1 MIAHRAALAALAI
14 AGLAACNEAPK
25 ETAFDPTDTA
35 SLCQEVKSLSLTAQ
49 RDSFSFSFAQA
60 DQKFARL
67 IALYDSADVASRCPD
82 SPSRAF
88 LLASQGLALSNQEQF
103 RLAEA
108 AFESAQD
115 ALDAQTNPRSDE
127 VLLLK
132 NFRVQDAL
140 NRGQDVEESEA
151 FGELSTLL
159 QTDSATDLGTIA
171 FDDLFAPDQAS
182 VRKRVGIASS
192 EYVRS
197 ISLASSKDKSIP
209 REQRLSE
216 AEAAI
221 DKAINLIGTV
231 PSASAAYLPRFLI
244 QKAVVELER
253 GNPSSARRN
262 AARAAESLNELLP
275 GTPLGARAL
284 LVQAKAEAED
294 GDATAAL
301 ATYGRAFSVYEENP
315 VPIRSETVWS
325 FFQLAL
331 DVRSRDP
338 SRAQELNAQMFRA
351 AQIVRSSVAAK
362 TISGAAALFSEGDSE
377 AARAVRSWQSAN
389 DTYGLLKA
397 AQVQAKFDTLA
408 APDAQ
413 ASLAQQ
419 VADAERALDAALEAR
434 DRLAPSYRATLD
446 APTSLAD
453 VQAVLK
459 PNEALV
465 QVLVIQPR
473 NIIFLVEKD
482 SVEVSNVK
490 IPAEAVPQTIAAM
503 RGYVEVNESN
513 EFRNFDAE
521 VGHLAYQ
528 VLLGEIGPQL
538 SEFDSLIF
546 AVSGPMASLPME
558 MLVVEEPDGAQ
569 SAAWRNG
576 DYRNIAWLGAQS
588 DISYVPSPRNL
599 VDIRGR
605 AGQSAATNPVITF
618 GDFTPGASVSSF
630 LDLYGLD
637 DNCRAIAEAVANL
650 EPLPETAIEARMIA
664 EALGAP
670 ESVRL
675 GNEFTK
681 AAFEQ
686 DKDFLAD
693 YRIVHFATHG
703 LLWPTPD
710 CISEPALSVSVTANS
725 TDPLLTALDI
735 RGLKMDAQLV
745 VLSACETAGP
755 AVRDDIG
762 AGGDSLSGLA
772 RAFFAAGARAVMASH
787 WAVFSE
793 QTQELTT
800 AMYREIGQG
809 NRTFS
814 SALRAAQA
822 QLRSDPKTSH
832 PIYWAAFVMI
842 GDGGLTLN

>member
-1 MIAHRAALAALAI
+1 
-14 AGLAACNEAPK
+14 
-25 ETAFDPTDTA
+25 
-35 SLCQEVKSLSLTAQ
+35 
-49 RDSFSFSFAQA
+49 
-60 DQKFARL
+60 
-67 IALYDSADVASRCPD
+67 
-82 SPSRAF
+82 
-88 LLASQGLALSNQEQF
+88 
-103 RLAEA
+103 
-108 AFESAQD
+108 
-115 ALDAQTNPRSDE
+115 
-127 VLLLK
+127 
-132 NFRVQDAL
+132 
-140 NRGQDVEESEA
+140 
-151 FGELSTLL
+151 
-159 QTDSATDLGTIA
+159 
-171 FDDLFAPDQAS
+171 
-182 VRKRVGIASS
+182 VGIASS

-197 ISLASSKDKSIP
+197 ISLASSSSKNSLP
-209 REQRLSE
+209 RDLRLSE
-216 AEAAI
+216 AEVAI

-253 GNPSSARRN
+253 GKPGAARGN
-262 AARAAESLNELLP
+262 AARAAESLNDLLP

-294 GDATAAL
+294 GDAAAAL
-301 ATYGRAFSVYEENP
+301 ETYARAFSVYEENP

-331 DVRSRDP
+331 DERARDP
-338 SRAQELNAQMFRA
+338 SMAQELNAAMFRA

-377 AARAVRSWQSAN
+377 AARAVRNWQSAN

-397 AQVQAKFDTLA
+397 AQVQAEFDTLA

-419 VADAERALDAALEAR
+419 VSDAERALDAALEAR

-453 VQAVLK
+453 VQSVLK

-473 NIIFLVEKD
+473 NVIFLVEKD

-490 IPAEAVPQTIAAM
+490 IQAKAVPRTIEAM
-503 RGYVEVNESN
+503 RQYVEVNENN
-513 EFRNFDAE
+513 EFPAFDAE
-521 VGHLAYQ
+521 IGHLAYQ
-528 VLLGEIGPQL
+528 ILLGEIGPKL
-538 SEFDSLIF
+538 SDYESLIF

-569 SAAWRNG
+569 TAPWRNG
-576 DYRNIAWLGAQS
+576 DYRDVAWLGARA
-588 DISYVPSPRNL
+588 DVSYVPSPRNL
-599 VDIRGR
+599 VDIRAR
-605 AGQSAATNPVITF
+605 AGQSAATQPVIAF
-618 GDFTPGASVSSF
+618 GDFQTGVSVDSF

-650 EPLPETAIEARMIA
+650 KPLPETATEARMIA
-664 EALGAP
+664 ETLGAP
-670 ESVRL
+670 GSVRL
-675 GNEFTK
+675 GSDFTK
-681 AAFEQ
+681 SAFEQ
-686 DKDFLAD
+686 DDDFLAD

-710 CISEPALSVSVTANS
+710 CISEPALSVSVAGAS
-725 TDPLLTALDI
+725 DDPLLTALDI

-755 AVRDDIG
+755 AVRGDIG

-787 WAVFSE
+787 WSVFDD
-793 QTQELTT
+793 QTQELTS
-800 AMYREIGQG
+800 AMYREIGAG
-809 NRTFS
+809 KTFS
-814 SALRAAQA
+814 SSLRAAQV
-822 QLRSDPKTSH
+822 QLRNNPKTSH